1 MTATR
6 DQEREWIRRAQ
17 AGDEK
22 AFSLLVKE
30 YYTRIMRVVSGLVRS
45 REDVM
50 DATQEVFVK
59 AYRSIARFKGNSSFY
74 TWLYRIA
81 VNVTID
87 QHRRRAVRAAESVE
101 LEEAHGHNEDAF
113 DDFHFRSH
121 DMAGPGRVA
130 ENRELGELLFQAIEG
145 LSDKHREVII
155 LREIDGL
162 SYEEIAATAGCSI
175 GTVMSRLFHARKNV
189 QKVMAPYYKEGGA
202 EPDGGGR

>member
-1 MTATR
+1 MMTVTR

-17 AGDEK
+17 EGDEK

-30 YYTRIMRVVSGLVRS
+30 YYARIMRVVSGLVRN

-59 AYRSIARFKGNSSFY
+59 AYRSIGRFKGNSSFY

-87 QHRRRAVRAAESVE
+87 QHRRRAVRSAESVE
-101 LEEAHGHNEDAF
+101 LEETRGHDEDAF

-130 ENRELGELLFQAIEG
+130 MNRELGELLFEAIED
-145 LSDKHREVII
+145 LSEKHRDVIL

-162 SYEEIAATAGCSI
+162 SYDEIAEKVGCSI

-189 QKVMAPYYKEGGA
+189 QKVMAPYYKGDAAVSEGG
-202 EPDGGGR
+202 R